1 MDKPKKKRG
10 RKPKPKAKPVK
21 KKNKKRGR
29 KPKGGKIIKNIKPT
43 NELEETKPNII
54 LHLKCSLKDLNKETE
69 ILNKDYTPNIQVI
82 KPFNIENQYQYELYN
97 KYDNC
102 TEEKKEKNQP
112 EISKKEKSCSKK
124 KLFNKLRNLQK
135 DLHKNN
141 IYDKKSD
148 CFWCTCPF
156 DNPAVYIPARI
167 RTKDPNNPTT
177 EVYGCFCSP
186 ECAAGYLS
194 KEKIDSSTM
203 WERYALLN
211 NLYRKIFD
219 YKNNIKP
226 APDPF
231 HTLDKYYGSLTI
243 QEYRQLL
250 NNNHILLVVDKPL
263 TKILP
268 ELHEENYDPAPN
280 YMSIHNKSLNKPKV
294 LSLKRKKQQCNK
306 KNIIAERFN
315 FS

>member
-1 MDKPKKKRG
+1 MDKPKKRRG
-10 RKPKPKAKPVK
+10 RKPKPKLEK

-29 KPKGGKIIKNIKPT
+29 KPKGGKIIKNIKPV
-43 NELEETKPNII
+43 NVEEETKPNII
-54 LHLKCSLKDLNKETE
+54 LHLKCSLKDLKNETE
-69 ILNKDYTPNIQVI
+69 ILNKDYNPSIQEI
-82 KPFNIENQYQYELYN
+82 QPFNIENQYQYDLYN
-97 KYDNC
+97 KYEISAEK
-102 TEEKKEKNQP
+102 EEVKEMV
-112 EISKKEKSCSKK
+112 EISKKEKCSSQKK
-124 KLFNKLRNLQK
+124 IFNKLKELQK

-167 RTKDPNNPTT
+167 RIKNCDKQLT

-231 HTLDKYYGSLTI
+231 HTLEKYYGNLTI

-280 YMSIHNKSLNKPKV
+280 YMSIHNKNTNKPKV
-294 LSLKRKKQQCNK
+294 LSLKRKKQQNNK
-306 KNIIAERFN
+306 KNIIAEKFN
-315 FS
+315 FN